1 MEINKGNAY
10 KTNRN
15 DTPSHTAG
23 SLKGL
28 EFLEVICDNCNEG
41 AECALCDQNKG
52 VCAECCACG
61 GKYSDWVESALR
73 VTFTFDNE
81 TFQAVREF
89 LEMRGGLAGFTE
101 ALEVAVCANCFTE
114 NCAGDCE

>member
-1 MEINKGNAY
+1 MEL
-10 KTNRN
+10 KTM
-15 DTPSHTAG
+15 
-23 SLKGL
+23 K
-28 EFLEVICDNCNEG
+28 ECDNCNEG
-41 AECALCDQNKG
+41 AECALCDQDKG
-52 VCAECCACG
+52 VCADCCACG

-73 VTFTFDNE
+73 VTFTFDND

-101 ALEVAVCANCFTE
+101 ALEVVVCANCYTE